1 MQQLPPPQFPQT
13 VKGATLPATL
23 TAATASTAGSN
34 AVQRVALD
42 INVTQQPRQRPR
54 FQQQQFNNQQLQQQQ
69 HWQQQS
75 LYQGGGKKHEREKRG
90 TGGNTQG
97 SGY

>member
-1 MQQLPPPQFPQT
+1 VP
-13 VKGATLPATL
+13 
-23 TAATASTAGSN
+23 
-34 AVQRVALD
+34 D
-42 INVTQQPRQRPR
+42 INVTQQPQQHPR

-75 LYQGGGKKHEREKRG
+75 LYQGGGKKHERGKRG
-90 TGGNTQG
+90 TGGNAQG